1 MNKIL
6 TKEKLK
12 EMILEIT
19 ELEYRYMSIRE
30 ITTQLKERYDVK
42 KSPQTIKNLLKELEK
57 EGKLQKE

>member
-1 MNKIL
+1 MAKIL

-12 EMILEIT
+12 EMILDVA

-30 ITTQLKERYDVK
+30 IATQLYERYGIK

-57 EGKLQKE
+57 EGKLEKE

>member
-1 MNKIL
+1 MTKIL

-12 EMILEIT
+12 ELILEIA

-30 ITTQLKERYDVK
+30 IAIQLKERYDIK

>member
-1 MNKIL
+1 MTKIS
-6 TKEKLK
+6 TKNKLK

-30 ITTQLKERYDVK
+30 IAIRLQEKYGIK
-42 KSPQTIKNLLKELEK
+42 KSPPTIKNILKELEK